1 MTSVPTISPTPAK
14 PTTVTPKQ
22 QPKTQLSIRDILLP
36 QTVLLLAGGGHSAKT
51 YFDNRGKAVVY
62 EDMVK
67 VFAEGSAERKGLED
81 CLKLAKK
88 NMQDAKKGGIIL
100 LTTIALTTAWMLV
113 AHACSKPKSNVE
125 NKSETVKEDA
135 PAKVIANV

>member
-1 MTSVPTISPTPAK
+1 MTSVPTINPTPVK

-22 QPKTQLSIRDILLP
+22 QPKTQLSIRDILLVQAVP
-36 QTVLLLAGGGHSAKT
+36 LLAGTGLSAKT

-67 VFAEGSAERKGLED
+67 VFTEGSAERKGLED

-113 AHACSKPKSNVE
+113 AHACAKPKSNVE
-125 NKSETVKEDA
+125 NKSEIVKENTL
-135 PAKVIANV
+135 PKVIANV

>member
-1 MTSVPTISPTPAK
+1 MTSVPAINPTPVK
-14 PTTVTPKQ
+14 PAAVAPKQ
-22 QPKTQLSIRDILLP
+22 QPKTQLSTRDILLP
-36 QTVLLLAGGGHSAKT
+36 QAVLVLAGGGHSAKT

-113 AHACSKPKSNVE
+113 AHACAKPKSNVE
-125 NKSETVKEDA
+125 NKSETVKENTL
-135 PAKVIANV
+135 PKVIANV